1 MISLSLRIIVQWTF
15 LSYIGYCPAIYLLSP
30 PFRLQPYIWIRKN
43 AASLDRTCC
52 GNNRY
57 SPILD
62 LIRTGWR
69 HPYAKQYRS
78 VFPGIQKGRCFVC
91 NIILSQPIPDVI
103 GNNLP
108 MHLRSCAKMF
118 SLKTR
123 TGRSAASFVCTSA
136 NITLAQPVLPAI
148 DSKTFTDY
156 GPLLSTSQVRTVP
169 LSPDSVKRWAHF
181 HRDGS
186 LGAWSCLC
194 DIIAQMFDKVNLTP
208 VPKWVWERNCKKY
221 FQFSRYIGNLSN
233 QWASLLSTYKD
244 AFKNTIC
251 STWAKIF
258 KIPPST
264 I

>member
-1 MISLSLRIIVQWTF
+1 MLSRI
-15 LSYIGYCPAIYLLSP
+15 
-30 PFRLQPYIWIRKN
+30 
-43 AASLDRTCC
+43 
-52 GNNRY
+52 
-57 SPILD
+57 
-62 LIRTGWR
+62 
-69 HPYAKQYRS
+69 
-78 VFPGIQKGRCFVC
+78 
-91 NIILSQPIPDVI
+91 
-103 GNNLP
+103 
-108 MHLRSCAKMF
+108 
-118 SLKTR
+118 TR

-156 GPLLSTSQVRTVP
+156 GPLLSPPQVRTVP

-208 VPKWVWERNCKKY
+208 VPKWVWERNCKNI
-221 FQFSRYIGNLSN
+221 FQISRYIGNLSN
-233 QWASLLSTYKD
+233 QRASLLSTYKD

-258 KIPPST
+258 LKFPLLLYKEACKNAFSITFS
-264 I
+264 ICLQKFHKRSCFSSFYL